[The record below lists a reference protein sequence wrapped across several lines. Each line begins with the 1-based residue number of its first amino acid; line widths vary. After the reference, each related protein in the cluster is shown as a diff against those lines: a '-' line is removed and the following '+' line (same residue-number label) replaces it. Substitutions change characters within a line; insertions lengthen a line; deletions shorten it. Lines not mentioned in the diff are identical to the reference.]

1 MLSVDL
7 LVGTLV
13 AFPLAFL
20 IADRFEFRDLLVG
33 AASGFF
39 GLLGVTFF
47 YRGLRGPMAA
57 VAPVTGVLMATVPFL
72 WGVGFGE
79 HLSLWQTVGVVLGL
93 ISIALIS
100 SPGRTVHPITLAPL
114 MHGLISGVGFGIA
127 AIILNTTNPS
137 TAPWP
142 IFGARLFPAIA
153 VFAMAVKR
161 HQPPTGIGNARRFA
175 VGAGLANALAAIA
188 YLAALN
194 RGLLSISS
202 VLGSLHPA
210 VTVVLARSVLGERMS
225 NSQVV
230 GLMVGLTAISLI
242 TIG

>member
-13 AFPLAFL
+13 ALPLAFL
-20 IADRFEFRDLLVG
+20 IAGRFDLRNLFVG

-39 GLLGVTFF
+39 GLLGVAFL

-79 HLSLWQTVGVVLGL
+79 HLSPRQLVAMVFGL

-100 SPGRTVHPITLAPL
+100 NPGRTTHPITLAPL
-114 MHGLISGVGFGIA
+114 IHGLISGISFGIG
-127 AIILNTTNPS
+127 AIILDGTDPS

-142 IFGARLFPAIA
+142 ILGARLFPAVA
-153 VFAMAVKR
+153 VVIKQ
-161 HQPPTGIGNARRFA
+161 HQPFSETLERSQSGLVWQMHWLRLPIWPLLT
-175 VGAGLANALAAIA
+175 VGC
-188 YLAALN
+188 
-194 RGLLSISS
+194 
-202 VLGSLHPA
+202 
-210 VTVVLARSVLGERMS
+210 
-225 NSQVV
+225 
-230 GLMVGLTAISLI
+230 
-242 TIG
+242 